1 MSASRVHLGLLVS
14 GTGSRILIIAVEI
27 PQQYPYRG
35 RDPVILFTGAFFG
48 VGAFVLARQA
58 ELRTAGE
65 VIPLWIMSVLCW
77 LFALIVLHPFI
88 WWFGVSVPTLQL
100 GPEAVVFPSG
110 FLHRKRRAI
119 RYDDIRAV
127 FEQKNQGQTI
137 LLVYG
142 PTGAASKIIAS
153 LLPDK
158 ESYIALKEFL
168 TEKAKSNR
176 PRMEKLKAERMSNHI
191 ARLRAEMT
199 KPIADAPVF
208 ELFVGDNKLAHLHE
222 PKWEEMFWCLYRIV
236 PLSDAADRILHDE
249 TTWKEVKF
257 TVIRAKDGTP
267 NPHTFTAG
275 DFVIFCKRDTD
286 RLSFR
291 SLWPPKT

>member
-1 MSASRVHLGLLVS
+1 M
-14 GTGSRILIIAVEI
+14 
-27 PQQYPYRG
+27 
-35 RDPVILFTGAFFG
+35 LFTGAFF
-48 VGAFVLARQA
+48 VLGAFLLARQA
-58 ELRTAGE
+58 EFRTVGAAL
-65 VIPLWIMSVLCW
+65 PLWIISVLCG

-100 GPEAVVFPSG
+100 GPEAAVFPSG

-137 LLVYG
+137 LLVCG
-142 PTGAASKIIAS
+142 PTGAATKVVAS
-153 LLPDK
+153 LLPDE

-168 TEKAKSNR
+168 SDKAKSNR
-176 PRMEKLKAERMSNHI
+176 PRMEKLKAEWMSNHI

-208 ELFVGDNKLAHLHE
+208 ELFVGDEKLAHLHE
-222 PKWEEMFWCLYRIV
+222 PKWEEMFWCSYRIV

-249 TTWKEVKF
+249 TTWKEVRF
-257 TVIRAKDGTP
+257 TVRAKDGTP
-267 NPHTFTAG
+267 NPHTFTG
-275 DFVIFCKRDTD
+275 GNFVIFCKRDTD

-291 SLWPPKT
+291 SLWPPKS